1 MLVIFAVLAGCRYGQ
16 MMVSAI
22 RLGSLLT
29 LLSGTT
35 ILAEP
40 ADSAVV
46 VSK

>member
-1 MLVIFAVLAGCRYGQ
+1 MLVIFAVLEGCRYGQ

-29 LLSGTT
+29 LLSGKT
-35 ILAEP
+35 ILAEL
-40 ADSAVV
+40 ADNAGV